1 MLFVNLKSSINC
13 NLITMEKAII
23 LNEHFTNKVITKD
36 LVEECKGEVL
46 SKMKELKYNSTTC
59 YSVAAISLFLDTL
72 SRDEREEILDVLNL
86 QEK

>member
-1 MLFVNLKSSINC
+1 
-13 NLITMEKAII
+13 MEKAIT

-36 LVEECKGEVL
+36 LVEELKGEVL

-59 YSVAAISLFLDTL
+59 YSVAAIALFLDTL
-72 SRDEREEILDVLNL
+72 RRDEREEILDVLNL

>member
-1 MLFVNLKSSINC
+1 
-13 NLITMEKAII
+13 MEKAIT

-36 LVEECKGEVL
+36 LVEELKGEVL

-59 YSVAAISLFLDTL
+59 YSVAAIALFLDTL
-72 SRDEREEILDVLNL
+72 RREEREEILNVLNL

>member
-1 MLFVNLKSSINC
+1 
-13 NLITMEKAII
+13 MEKAIT

-36 LVEECKGEVL
+36 LVEELKGEVL

-59 YSVAAISLFLDTL
+59 YSVAAISLFFDTL
-72 SRDEREEILDVLNL
+72 SRDEREEILNVLNL

>member
-1 MLFVNLKSSINC
+1 MT
-13 NLITMEKAII
+13 TMEKAIT

-36 LVEECKGEVL
+36 LVDECKGEVL
-46 SKMKELKYNSTTC
+46 SKMKELNYNNTTC

-72 SRDEREEILDVLNL
+72 RRDEREEIFNVLNL

>member
-1 MLFVNLKSSINC
+1 
-13 NLITMEKAII
+13 MEKTII

-46 SKMKELKYNSTTC
+46 SKMKELKYNSSTC

-72 SRDEREEILDVLNL
+72 RREEREEILDVLNL

>member
-1 MLFVNLKSSINC
+1 
-13 NLITMEKAII
+13 MEKAIT

-46 SKMKELKYNSTTC
+46 SKMKELKYNSSTC
-59 YSVAAISLFLDTL
+59 YSVAAIALFLDPL
-72 SRDEREEILDVLNL
+72 SRDEREEIFNVLNL